1 MRAWARRVAAPCGE
15 NEFFWWLGCLGAAVE
30 GVIEAVG
37 GAVEV
42 GAVSVGEAVVAAA
55 VIGAAIGCF

>member
-1 MRAWARRVAAPCGE
+1 M
-15 NEFFWWLGCLGAAVE
+15 GAAVE